1 MFINAAQS
9 ALRFSTNRLTPK
21 KAMGLKKIGQIY
33 LMDFKKSFGI
43 YPNKYVSRGF
53 DLTLDVVLRLVNFG
67 NFSSKLTSA
76 ETSFTENRFKYVKS
90 KSGGYVNQS
99 GFILKHQNL
108 FIVKMTEF

>member
-1 MFINAAQS
+1 MGDNISNIDLSNLNFQFPS
-9 ALRFSTNRLTPK
+9 VRFEDQPSNPFSLN
-21 KAMGLKKIGQIY
+21 
-33 LMDFKKSFGI
+33 FKKSFGI